1 MRSDEDGILPSRFD
15 VATED
20 VVYTH
25 ADGKPLLGRLYVPS
39 GASRFPALVDVH
51 GGGWGSGDRLQN
63 ASLNISLAQ
72 AGIGVFA
79 LDFRL
84 SSEAAY
90 PASVA
95 DVNVGIRWL
104 KANVARWGGD
114 PKVGGLGTS
123 SGGHQ
128 LLLNALL
135 PRDPLFASTPLAGN
149 GTVDA
154 SLAFV
159 IACWPVCDPVA
170 RWHMAQAKN
179 LTNLV
184 RFHQAYFGPEGAS
197 AASSPQA
204 ILDSGRTVER
214 PPTLL
219 IQGTADA
226 NVTPEM
232 TFRFAETYAAA
243 GGRLA
248 METFQ
253 GEPHGFIVQDPTSAA
268 SKRAVQL
275 IVDFIQAI

>member
-1 MRSDEDGILPSRFD
+1 MYAR
-15 VATED
+15 
-20 VVYTH
+20 
-25 ADGKPLLGRLYVPS
+25 ADGKPLLGRLYVPN
-39 GASRFPALVDVH
+39 GASPFPALVDVH

-63 ASLNISLAQ
+63 ATLNMSLAQ

-128 LLLNALL
+128 ILLNALL
-135 PRDPLFASTPLAGN
+135 PRDPLFTSIALPGDEM
-149 GTVDA
+149 VDA

-204 ILDSGRTVER
+204 ILVSGRKVEL

-219 IQGTADA
+219 LQGTADA
-226 NVTPEM
+226 NVAPVM
-232 TFRFAETYAAA
+232 ASRFAEAYEAA
-243 GGRLA
+243 GGRLTL
-248 METFQ
+248 ETFE

-275 IVDFIQAI
+275 IVDFIQTI